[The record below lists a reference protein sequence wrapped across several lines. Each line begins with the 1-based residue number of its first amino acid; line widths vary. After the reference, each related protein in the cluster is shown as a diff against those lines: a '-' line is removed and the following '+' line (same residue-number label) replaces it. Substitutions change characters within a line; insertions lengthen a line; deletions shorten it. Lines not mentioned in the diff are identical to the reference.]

1 MTRTLEVVAV
11 GPSALVQDLGRPG
24 LGASGVGR
32 SGAADRAS
40 FTLANRLV
48 GILHG
53 CLHHGTLYDEHTAW
67 GHRTAAAA

>member
-1 MTRTLEVVAV
+1 MSRALEVVAV

-40 FTLANRLV
+40 LTLANRLV
-48 GILHG
+48 ANVDL
-53 CLHHGTLYDEHTAW
+53 EW
-67 GHRTAAAA
+67 